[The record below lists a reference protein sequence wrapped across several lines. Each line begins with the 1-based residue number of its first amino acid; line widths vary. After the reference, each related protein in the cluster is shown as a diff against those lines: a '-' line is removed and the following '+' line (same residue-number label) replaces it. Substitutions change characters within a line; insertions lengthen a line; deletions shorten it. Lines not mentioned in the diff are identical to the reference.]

1 MKRKLSVI
9 AFTAALSTTL
19 LLGGCGVSKSSQD
32 SGKEMAMDQ
41 AATNS
46 SSDMSAEA
54 GTDSV
59 RSDQAEMKELM
70 AEDDAAAADMDA
82 ADGGSTASGLNGTI
96 DTASKNQT
104 QKLIF
109 TYNYSVETKEFDSF
123 YEKISKK
130 TSQIGGYVES
140 SETDGSASEGSRYA
154 VLTLRIPADKMDQ
167 MLSLLDSDSNITYQ
181 SSSSENVTL
190 RYIDMESHLK
200 ALRTEQETLLQLLEK
215 ADKLKDVIALQS
227 QLTQIRYEIESY
239 ESQLRSYDNLIDYS
253 TLYLNITEVERTTNT
268 ASTKTPFFE
277 EAGNR
282 LSDNLYAL
290 GQGIRA
296 FAIWLIGSL
305 PVLAPLAVVIVC
317 ALLFVKKNKK
327 KQKQENSAVS
337 DTQQQD
343 TDS

>member
-9 AFTAALSTTL
+9 VCTAALSTAL
-19 LLGGCGVSKSSQD
+19 ILGGCGAGSKSSQK
-32 SGKEMAMDQ
+32 SGGEMAMDQ

-54 GTDSV
+54 GTDAAASAPA
-59 RSDQAEMKELM
+59 DMKELK
-70 AEDDAAAADMDA
+70 AVDDAADMDA

-96 DTASKNQT
+96 DTAAKNQT

-123 YEKISKK
+123 YEKIGKK
-130 TSQIGGYVES
+130 TSQLGGYVES
-140 SETDGSASEGSRYA
+140 SETNGSASDGNRYA
-154 VLTLRIPADKMDQ
+154 CLKLRIPADKMDQ

-181 SSSSENVTL
+181 SSSSENITL

-200 ALRTEQETLLQLLEK
+200 ALRIEQETLLQLLEK

-253 TLYLNITEVERTTNT
+253 TLYLNITEVERTTNI
-268 ASTKTPFFE
+268 ASAKTSFFE
-277 EAGNR
+277 EATNR
-282 LSDNLYAL
+282 LSDNIYAL
-290 GQGIRA
+290 GQGIRSL
-296 FAIWLIGSL
+296 AIWIIGSL
-305 PVLAPLAVVIVC
+305 PVLAVVIIC
-317 ALLFVKKNKK
+317 AVLFVKRHKK
-327 KQKQENSAVS
+327 KKDHQVTPDDEHHE
-337 DTQQQD
+337 

>member
-9 AFTAALSTTL
+9 ALTAALSTAL
-19 LLGGCGVSKSSQD
+19 LLGGCGVSKNSRD
-32 SGKEMAMDQ
+32 SGQEMAMDQ

-54 GTDSV
+54 GTDAV
-59 RSDQAEMKELM
+59 RSDQAEMKELT
-70 AEDDAAAADMDA
+70 AEDAAADMDA
-82 ADGGSTASGLNGTI
+82 SDGGSTASGLSGTI
-96 DTASKNQT
+96 DSASKSQT

-140 SETDGSASEGSRYA
+140 SETNGSASDGSRYA
-154 VLTLRIPADKMDQ
+154 SLTLRIPADKMDQ

-253 TLYLNITEVERTTNT
+253 TLYLNITEVERTTNI
-268 ASTKTPFFE
+268 ASTKTSFFE

-296 FAIWLIGSL
+296 FAIWIIGSL

-327 KQKQENSAVS
+327 KKQENSATP
-337 DTQQQD
+337 DAEQQD

>member
-9 AFTAALSTTL
+9 ALTAALSTTL
-19 LLGGCGVSKSSQD
+19 LLGGCGVSKSSRD
-32 SGKEMAMDQ
+32 SGQEMAMDQ

-54 GTDSV
+54 GTDSAQ
-59 RSDQAEMKELM
+59 SDQAEMKEL
-70 AEDDAAAADMDA
+70 AAKDDAADMDA
-82 ADGGSTASGLNGTI
+82 ADGGSTASGLKSTI
-96 DTASKNQT
+96 DAASKNQT

-109 TYNYSVETKEFDSF
+109 TYNYSVEAKEFDSF
-123 YEKISKK
+123 YEKITKK
-130 TSQIGGYVES
+130 TSETGGYVES
-140 SETDGSASEGSRYA
+140 SETNGSASDGSRYA
-154 VLTLRIPADKMDQ
+154 SLTLRIPANKMNQ

-282 LSDNLYAL
+282 LSDNIYAL

-296 FAIWLIGSL
+296 FAIWIIGSL

-317 ALLFVKKNKK
+317 ALLFVKRNKK

-337 DTQQQD
+337 DTEQQD